1 MGVSVA
7 VQWKQTLLVSM
18 RMRVRS
24 VGQGSGITMSC
35 GVGSRCVSDAALLWL
50 WCRVADTAPIRPLA
64 WELPYAESAAL
75 KSKKKNTPNKQKK
88 QTKNQ
93 KTCKNNDAIHD
104 QSCYSSCIVT
114 L

>member
-75 KSKKKNTPNKQKK
+75 KSKKKKPQTNKKNKQK
-88 QTKNQ
+88 TKKPVKIMTQFMTN
-93 KTCKNNDAIHD
+93 H
-104 QSCYSSCIVT
+104 VT
-114 L
+114 AHA